1 MKFITIDEVATVVR
15 GSSPRPQG
23 DVRYYGGNVPR
34 LMVSDVTRDGL
45 YVTPK
50 LDFLTEEGATKSR
63 PMKKGDFVIA
73 VSGDPGEPCILTV
86 DACIHDGFVGF
97 RNLDISK
104 VFTPYLYRFFK
115 YNKLKSKSQAVGA
128 IYKNLN
134 TDQIKGIQI
143 PLPPLTQQQKIAN
156 ILDAADA
163 IKQND
168 KALIAKYDELTQALF
183 LDMFGDPVSNPKGW
197 EKVLLKSICTKI
209 TDGTHF
215 SPEPQEKGFPYITA
229 KHVKNHGLDF
239 YSKPTYIS
247 EEAHNEIYKRCTPE
261 YGDVLYIKDG
271 ATTGIAC
278 INTFDE
284 PFSMLSSLALI
295 KPNKKKLNSYYL
307 CHWLNNQKIKSKLLS
322 EFMSGAAIQR
332 YTLTKINSF
341 ELCLPSIE
349 LQNQFAE
356 RVAVIEEQKAI
367 AQKSLAKSEEL
378 FNSLLQKAFKGELV

>member
-34 LMVSDVTRDGL
+34 LMVSDVTRDGM

-143 PLPPLTQQQKIAN
+143 PLPPLPQQQKIAN

-163 IKQND
+163 LRQND
-168 KALIAKYDELTQALF
+168 KALIAKYDQLTQALF
-183 LDMFGDPVSNPKGW
+183 LDMFGDPVSSKIIELGEVIKLIGGGTPSKMIDEYWIGTIPW
-197 EKVLLKSICTKI
+197 ASVKDLKSDLLTSTI
-209 TDGTHF
+209 DH
-215 SPEPQEKGFPYITA
+215 
-229 KHVKNHGLDF
+229 
-239 YSKPTYIS
+239 IS
-247 EEAHNEIYKRCTPE
+247 EAAIANSATNLIPAGSLIIATRMAVGKAVICLQDTAINQDLKAVKIIGEANVKFLQHLFKSKESYF
-261 YGDVLYIKDG
+261 DSVSSG
-271 ATTGIAC
+271 ATVKGIK
-278 INTFDE
+278 IEHITKLKV
-284 PFSMLSSLALI
+284 PF
-295 KPNKKKLNSYYL
+295 P
-307 CHWLNNQKIKSKLLS
+307 
-322 EFMSGAAIQR
+322 
-332 YTLTKINSF
+332 
-341 ELCLPSIE
+341 PIE
-349 LQNQFAE
+349 LQNQFAK

-367 AQKSLAKSEEL
+367 AQKSLEHSEAL
-378 FNSLLQKAFKGELV
+378 FNSLLQKAFKGAL